1 MGTIPQPEK
10 RRFIRYQA
18 KEKVFAALG
27 EKFSRVGKVKDISV
41 GGLAFEYVGEPE
53 SFNDLTRI
61 DIFSTANGTHL
72 RRIPCRK
79 IYEQPITQGPDPA
92 EDSETLNIKR
102 CGVEFGSLSEGQ
114 VSQLKALIDRYGQRL
129 ADIY

>member
-41 GGLAFEYVGEPE
+41 GGLASV
-53 SFNDLTRI
+53 
-61 DIFSTANGTHL
+61 
-72 RRIPCRK
+72 
-79 IYEQPITQGPDPA
+79 
-92 EDSETLNIKR
+92 
-102 CGVEFGSLSEGQ
+102 
-114 VSQLKALIDRYGQRL
+114 
-129 ADIY
+129 